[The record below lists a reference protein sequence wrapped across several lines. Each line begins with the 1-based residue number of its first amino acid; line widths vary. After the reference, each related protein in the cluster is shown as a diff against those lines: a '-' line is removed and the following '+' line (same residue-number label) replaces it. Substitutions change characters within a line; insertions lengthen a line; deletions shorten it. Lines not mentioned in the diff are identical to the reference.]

1 MSAILL
7 GDKSGLDEEM
17 KKLYQKNGIGHLLA
31 ISGLHMSFI
40 GMGIYGIFRRIGV
53 SFVPA
58 GILGGA
64 ILSLYTMMIGAGV
77 SSIRALIMFLVRI
90 GADMTGRDYDLP
102 TSLGLAAAVICAW
115 QPLYVTDA
123 GFQLSFGAILGI
135 WLLGPVIGELLK
147 TAGKTLP
154 GRLLNKLLESMSTS
168 IAVSLFPDGTSAL
181 FLF

>member
-1 MSAILL
+1 
-7 GDKSGLDEEM
+7 
-17 KKLYQKNGIGHLLA
+17 
-31 ISGLHMSFI
+31 MSFI

-53 SFVPA
+53 PFVPA

-135 WLLGPVIGELLK
+135 WLLGPVVYY
-147 TAGKTLP
+147 A
-154 GRLLNKLLESMSTS
+154 
-168 IAVSLFPDGTSAL
+168 
-181 FLF
+181 